1 MEILAYGEDALTLW
15 AIQNKLPAILH
26 GLGDS
31 SASSQ
36 CQAFFRPSFGRS
48 GGNRSSGFGEF
59 DFIILSSQRLY
70 LGESKWDRS
79 SEPITSGLLAL
90 RAEQQLRHDIFKFYV
105 EEWAFGSYPSWRD
118 FRLKAKSK
126 LERRGINKPIAPE
139 GSLLAANLQT
149 VLRIIREHFSA
160 LPDIRDVLLY
170 LHRGTNLSQLPRR
183 AGKDFEVVS
192 IDYSESTL
200 DNFIKMVI

>member
-36 CQAFFRPSFGRS
+36 CQVFFRPSFGRS
-48 GGNRSSGFGEF
+48 GGNRSSEFGEF
-59 DFIILSSQRLY
+59 DFIVLSSQRLY

-79 SEPITSGLLAL
+79 SEPTTSGLLAL
-90 RAEQQLRHDIFKFYV
+90 RPEQQRRHDIFKFYV
-105 EEWAFGSYPSWRD
+105 EEWAFGSYLSWRD

-126 LERRGINKPIAPE
+126 LKDNKPIAPK

-149 VLRIIREHFSA
+149 VLGIIRKHFST
-160 LPDIRDVLLY
+160 LPDIRNVLLY
-170 LHRGTNLSQLPRR
+170 LHRGADLSQLPRR

-192 IDYSESTL
+192 IDYSESAL
-200 DNFIKMVI
+200 DNFIKMVV